1 MVHGI
6 PVQNEEDAVKAAN
19 ELGFPVAMK
28 IISKQI
34 SHKSDFGGVQLN
46 LRTDPGVVH
55 AYRDMTGR
63 IAEVYPDKEIEGALI
78 QSMITGGRE
87 LILGG
92 RQDEHF
98 GPVVMV
104 GLGGIFVEIFGEV
117 SVRVAPIS
125 RREAMDMFDGLQ
137 GSAIFKGARGT
148 QSSDIEAVVDA
159 LLRLSQLLC
168 EQPEVKEIDINPLR
182 VFHQDKGCIA
192 LDARIILDRG

>member
-1 MVHGI
+1 
-6 PVQNEEDAVKAAN
+6 
-19 ELGFPVAMK
+19 
-28 IISKQI
+28 
-34 SHKSDFGGVQLN
+34 
-46 LRTDPGVVH
+46 
-55 AYRDMTGR
+55 MTGR
-63 IAEVYPDKEIEGALI
+63 IAEVYPVKEIEGALI

-92 RQDEHF
+92 RQDEYF
-98 GPVVMV
+98 GPVIMI

-148 QSSDIEAVVDA
+148 QSSDTEAVVDA